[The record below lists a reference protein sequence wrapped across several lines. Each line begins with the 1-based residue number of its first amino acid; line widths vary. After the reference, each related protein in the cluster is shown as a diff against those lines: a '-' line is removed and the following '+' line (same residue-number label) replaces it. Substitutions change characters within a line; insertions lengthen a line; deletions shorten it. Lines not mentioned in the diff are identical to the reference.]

1 MRKQSA
7 LVALVAVSLFG
18 QTPSK
23 YELPA
28 SERTGSIKRIMVLPH
43 AHLDIGFT
51 LPPDQVA
58 RDYKD
63 SIDEAIRLVR
73 ENTDFRWTI
82 ESTWMLSE
90 WLRRT
95 SDEKLISELGRY
107 LREGRISLA
116 AAFANMHSGL
126 LGDEEMNR
134 LVYLGEAFRRRFSLP
149 IEVAFQND
157 VPGFSWAYPRVFA
170 GSGVKY
176 LITGLNLFIGGGNN
190 FGVRNTP
197 FYWTGPDGSRVLTFF
212 TYDSY
217 VEGHRWNLTRNVP
230 FDELEQTVPRRLAWL
245 ERNGYPYDAY
255 LLMTS
260 VGDNA
265 DPRHAVDVVAKVR
278 E

>member
-1 MRKQSA
+1 MRQLYSLAALLSLGLSA
-7 LVALVAVSLFG
+7 
-18 QTPSK
+18 QIPSK

-28 SERTGSIKRIMVLPH
+28 EQRTGSIKRILVLPH

-63 SIDEAIRLVR
+63 SIDTAIRLVR
-73 ENTDFRWTI
+73 ENRDFRWTI
-82 ESTWMLSE
+82 ESTWMLGE

-95 SDEKLISELGRY
+95 SDDKLIDELGRY

-116 AAFANMHSGL
+116 ATFANMHSGL
-126 LGDEEMNR
+126 IGDEEMNR
-134 LVYLGEAFRRRFSLP
+134 LVYRAEAYRKRFSIP
-149 IEVAFQND
+149 IEVAIQND

-190 FGVRNTP
+190 FGVRHTP
-197 FYWTGPDGSRVLTFF
+197 FYWRGPDGSRVLTFF

-217 VEGHRWNLTRNVP
+217 VEGHRWNLTRHLP
-230 FDELEQTVPRRLAWL
+230 IEELEKTVPRALPGLSKMPTCSTRT
-245 ERNGYPYDAY
+245 Y
-255 LLMTS
+255 
-260 VGDNA
+260 
-265 DPRHAVDVVAKVR
+265 
-278 E
+278 